1 MTSTCIT
8 SKTVKRIKK
17 KTWATSWENV
27 SSGVSNQVRLK
38 LSCSAAEASNRLE
51 ILVTETRDITL
62 SRHRTT
68 KMLVRLRGCAGW
80 SAPFLFAYDI
90 RHLFSW
96 PGSHVFSYFWYLSDI
111 ICGEND
117 LHVKAQLETLSRSL
131 NTSSTSEISML
142 NPRPNVANDISL
154 LQQSYS
160 TAGTSPSKN
169 KEKTSNSTTAGS
181 SQGDTRKTADE
192 LVIKT
197 EPLEEEGP
205 NKNKRYAVLIQ
216 CIVQC
221 ID

>member
-1 MTSTCIT
+1 
-8 SKTVKRIKK
+8 
-17 KTWATSWENV
+17 
-27 SSGVSNQVRLK
+27 
-38 LSCSAAEASNRLE
+38 
-51 ILVTETRDITL
+51 
-62 SRHRTT
+62 
-68 KMLVRLRGCAGW
+68 
-80 SAPFLFAYDI
+80 
-90 RHLFSW
+90 
-96 PGSHVFSYFWYLSDI
+96 
-111 ICGEND
+111 
-117 LHVKAQLETLSRSL
+117 
-131 NTSSTSEISML
+131 ML